1 MKKLLILLLL
11 TASPALAINI
21 NGEYPICTTE
31 QQIRDFSQA
40 KTLQQNEKMIQ
51 MVEDGQCV
59 FVEPDIKATVLENN
73 IYPKVVV
80 FVPYK
85 KPITGW
91 TNQANLGGFNSGR

>member
-1 MKKLLILLLL
+1 MKKMLILFLL

-40 KTLQQNEKMIQ
+40 KTLQQHEKMIQ
-51 MVEDGQCV
+51 FIEDGLCT

-91 TNQANLGGFNSGR
+91 TNHANFGESTGQ